1 MTDTTLQIAFEY
13 AKKAREHSYSPFSR
27 FKVGAAVIMQG
38 SDRVYSG
45 CNVENSSYG
54 GTICAER
61 SAIVSAVSAE
71 GSKPIEA
78 VVVVTDV
85 ETLTVPCAICLQ
97 FIAEFAFSETKIHLA
112 DLSGI
117 KETWEFSALLPKPF
131 RFGPGGE

>member
-1 MTDTTLQIAFEY
+1 MTEQKLLLAFAA
-13 AKKAREHSYSPFSR
+13 AKKARDNSYSPFSN
-27 FKVGAAVIMQG
+27 FKVGASVVFRDSEA
-38 SDRVYSG
+38 VYSG

-61 SAIVSAVSAE
+61 SAIVSAVAAE

-97 FIAEFAFSETKIHLA
+97 FIAEFAYAETKIYLA
-112 DLSGI
+112 DLHGI
-117 KETWEFSALLPKPF
+117 RETWDFEALLPKPF
-131 RFGPGGE
+131 RFSKEPE